1 MILNIGDIR
10 GGMDVYSI
18 AGERVGTVT
27 DVRLSNEDDDTP
39 QVHEQVTIEFPAEAV
54 RDTGG
59 DTQADNQHRAG
70 SRHMERATIG
80 PTRASISYFAVEG
93 EHGALFIP
101 FTVVITLFPGE
112 NVTLECTLE
121 ECEQRYRERP
131 T

>member
-27 DVRLSNEDDDTP
+27 DVRLSIEDDDTP
-39 QVHEQVTIEFPAEAV
+39 QVDEQVTIEFPAEALH
-54 RDTGG
+54 DTG
-59 DTQADNQHRAG
+59 DDAQADNQHG
-70 SRHMERATIG
+70 TDYRHMEHATIG
-80 PTRASISYFAVEG
+80 PTHASISYFVVEG
-93 EHGALFIP
+93 EHGAFYIP

-121 ECEQRYRERP
+121 ECGQRYRERP

>member
-1 MILNIGDIR
+1 MILNLGDIR

-39 QVHEQVTIEFPAEAV
+39 QVDEQVTIEFPAEAV
-54 RDTGG
+54 RDTGD
-59 DTQADNQHRAG
+59 DTEADNQHEAG
-70 SRHMERATIG
+70 SRDTETATIG
-80 PTRASISYFAVEG
+80 PTRASISYFVVEG

-101 FTVVITLFPGE
+101 FTVVMTLFPGE
-112 NVTLECTLE
+112 NVTLDCTLE
-121 ECEQRYRERP
+121 ECDQRYRERP